1 MKILNCGNYSLGI
14 IEYSPDVIE
23 FIEELFSHED
33 IEKFFVLDDDDAADK
48 NVFVHSMAT
57 YNTQNRAIDCIII
70 NNQGQYIGLFTCE
83 LKRGQDDD
91 IYWAIGYAIHPRY
104 RRQSYATE
112 VLKSYCNLLSKY
124 PVDRIVLDISEDNI
138 YSEKVAIKCGFNKMK
153 APTGGLMGYI
163 DWKHPEIGMRFKWVR
178 SAHELPKRDILS
190 NKALDLARAKQYS
203 EAIKLYLS
211 ALDEPEYS
219 MSLWSNAQIYSNLG
233 MCYSSIRQYQ
243 TAYNYLKK
251 AQSLGLTNPSIE
263 KELDWLHRNA
273 GLG

>member
-1 MKILNCGNYSLGI
+1 
-14 IEYSPDVIE
+14 
-23 FIEELFSHED
+23 
-33 IEKFFVLDDDDAADK
+33 
-48 NVFVHSMAT
+48 
-57 YNTQNRAIDCIII
+57 
-70 NNQGQYIGLFTCE
+70 
-83 LKRGQDDD
+83 
-91 IYWAIGYAIHPRY
+91 
-104 RRQSYATE
+104 
-112 VLKSYCNLLSKY
+112 
-124 PVDRIVLDISEDNI
+124 
-138 YSEKVAIKCGFNKMK
+138 
-153 APTGGLMGYI
+153 MGYI